1 MINVSNFIS
10 IRFIFFTG
18 KFTQSQLLLSIRKRF
33 PTGTSRLR
41 GGKTSKAVRNDK
53 RQVYALFR
61 HVV

>member
-1 MINVSNFIS
+1 MINLSNFIS

-41 GGKTSKAVRNDK
+41 GGKTRKEVRNDK

-61 HVV
+61 DVV